1 MAISMEMVQKL
12 RQTTGAG
19 VLECKKALE
28 ESKGVIDEAIK
39 ILRTKGIAQAEKK
52 SVRATSQGLVASYVH
67 LGGQLGALVEINCE
81 TDFVARTEDFQALA
95 HDVAMQVAAVNPLYV
110 KRQDVPAEILDKE
123 REIAK
128 AQVTGKPA
136 NVVEKIMEGKLE
148 KYYEQFCLLDQPF
161 IKDDKIKVSDHLK
174 NTIAKLGENITVRRF
189 ARIKLGEA

>member
-1 MAISMEMVQKL
+1 MSISMEMVQKL
-12 RQTTGAG
+12 RQSTGAG

-28 ESKGVIDEAIK
+28 ESKGVIEEAVK

-52 SVRATSQGLVASYVH
+52 SARTTSQGLVASYVH
-67 LGGQLGALVEINCE
+67 LGGQLGVLVEINCE
-81 TDFVARTEDFQALA
+81 TDFVARTDDFKALA
-95 HDVAMQVAAVNPLYV
+95 HDIAMQIAAVNPLYV
-110 KRQDVPAEILDKE
+110 KRQDIPAEILDKE

-136 NVVEKIMEGKLE
+136 NVMEKIVEGKLE

-161 IKDDKIKVSDHLK
+161 IKDDKIKISDHLK

-189 ARIKLGEA
+189 ARIKLGE

>member
-1 MAISMEMVQKL
+1 MSINMEMVQKL

-52 SVRATSQGLVASYVH
+52 STRTTSQGLVASYVH
-67 LGGQLGALVEINCE
+67 LGGQLGVLVEINCE
-81 TDFVARTEDFQALA
+81 TDFVARTDDFKALA
-95 HDVAMQVAAVNPLYV
+95 HDIAMQVAAVNPLYV
-110 KRQDVPAEILDKE
+110 KRQDIPAEVLDKE

-136 NVVEKIMEGKLE
+136 NVLEKIVEGKLE

-161 IKDDKIKVSDHLK
+161 IKDDKIKIADHLK

-189 ARIKLGEA
+189 ARIKLGE

>member
-1 MAISMEMVQKL
+1 MSISMEMVQKL
-12 RQTTGAG
+12 RQSTGAG

-28 ESKGVIDEAIK
+28 ESKGVIEEAIK

-52 SVRATSQGLVASYVH
+52 SARTTSQGLVASYVH
-67 LGGQLGALVEINCE
+67 LGGQLGVLVEINCE
-81 TDFVARTEDFQALA
+81 TDFVARTDDFKALA
-95 HDVAMQVAAVNPLYV
+95 HDIAMQVAAVNPLYV
-110 KRQDVPAEILDKE
+110 KRQDIPAEVLDKE

-136 NVVEKIMEGKLE
+136 NVLEKIVEGKLE

-161 IKDDKIKVSDHLK
+161 IKDDKIKIADHLK

-189 ARIKLGEA
+189 ARIKLGE

>member
-1 MAISMEMVQKL
+1 MSISMEMVQKL

-52 SVRATSQGLVASYVH
+52 STRTTSQGLVASYVH
-67 LGGQLGALVEINCE
+67 LGGQLGVLVEINCE
-81 TDFVARTEDFQALA
+81 TDFVARTEDFKTLA
-95 HDVAMQVAAVNPLYV
+95 HDVAMQIAAVNPLYV

-123 REIAK
+123 REIAQ

-136 NVVEKIMEGKLE
+136 NVVEKIIEGKLE

-161 IKDDKIKVSDHLK
+161 IKDDKIKVSDYLK

>member
-1 MAISMEMVQKL
+1 MSISMEMVQKL

-28 ESKGVIDEAIK
+28 ESKGAIEEAIK

-52 SVRATSQGLVASYVH
+52 SARTTSQGLVASYVH
-67 LGGQLGALVEINCE
+67 LGGQLGVLVEINCE
-81 TDFVARTEDFQALA
+81 TDFVARTDDFKSLA
-95 HDVAMQVAAVNPLYV
+95 HDIAMQIAAVNPLFV

-136 NVVEKIMEGKLE
+136 NVMEKIIDGKLE

-161 IKDDKIKVSDHLK
+161 IKEDKIKVSDHLK

>member
-1 MAISMEMVQKL
+1 MSISMEMVQKL
-12 RQTTGAG
+12 RQSTGAG

-28 ESKGVIDEAIK
+28 ESKGVIEEAIK

-52 SVRATSQGLVASYVH
+52 SARTTSQGLVASYVH
-67 LGGQLGALVEINCE
+67 LGGQLGVLVEINCE
-81 TDFVARTEDFQALA
+81 TDFVARTDDFKALA
-95 HDVAMQVAAVNPLYV
+95 HDIAMQVAAVNPLYV

-128 AQVTGKPA
+128 AQVTGKPT
-136 NVVEKIMEGKLE
+136 NVMEKIVEGKLE

-161 IKDDKIKVSDHLK
+161 IKDDKIKISDHLK

-189 ARIKLGEA
+189 ARIKLGE

>member
-1 MAISMEMVQKL
+1 MSISMEMVQKL
-12 RQTTGAG
+12 RQSTGAG

-28 ESKGVIDEAIK
+28 ESKGVIEEAVK

-52 SVRATSQGLVASYVH
+52 SARTTSQGLVASYVH
-67 LGGQLGALVEINCE
+67 LGGQLGVLVEINCE
-81 TDFVARTEDFQALA
+81 TDFVARTDDFKALA
-95 HDVAMQVAAVNPLYV
+95 HDIAMQIAAVNPLYV
-110 KRQDVPAEILDKE
+110 KRQDIPAEILDKE

-136 NVVEKIMEGKLE
+136 NVMEKIVEGKLE

-161 IKDDKIKVSDHLK
+161 IKDDKIKISDHLK

-189 ARIKLGEA
+189 ARIKLGDA

>member
-1 MAISMEMVQKL
+1 MSISMEMVQKL

-28 ESKGVIDEAIK
+28 ESKGVVEEAIK

-52 SVRATSQGLVASYVH
+52 SARTTSQGLVASYVH
-67 LGGQLGALVEINCE
+67 LGGQLGVLVEINCE
-81 TDFVARTEDFQALA
+81 TDFVARTDDFKNLA
-95 HDVAMQVAAVNPLYV
+95 HDIAMQVAAVNPLYV
-110 KRQDVPAEILDKE
+110 KRQDVPAEIMDKE

-136 NVVEKIMEGKLE
+136 NVIEKIVAGKLE

-161 IKDDKIKVSDHLK
+161 IKDDKIKVSDYLK

-189 ARIKLGEA
+189 VRIKLGEA

>member
-1 MAISMEMVQKL
+1 MEMVQKL

-28 ESKGVIDEAIK
+28 ESKGVIEEAIK

-52 SVRATSQGLVASYVH
+52 SARTTSQGLVASYVH
-67 LGGQLGALVEINCE
+67 LGGQLGVLVEINCE
-81 TDFVARTEDFQALA
+81 TDFVARTDDFKSLA
-95 HDVAMQVAAVNPLYV
+95 HDIAMQVAAVNPLFV

-128 AQVTGKPA
+128 AQVIGKPA
-136 NVVEKIMEGKLE
+136 NVMEKIVEGKLE

-161 IKDDKIKVSDHLK
+161 IKDDKIKISDHLK

-189 ARIKLGEA
+189 ARIKLGDA